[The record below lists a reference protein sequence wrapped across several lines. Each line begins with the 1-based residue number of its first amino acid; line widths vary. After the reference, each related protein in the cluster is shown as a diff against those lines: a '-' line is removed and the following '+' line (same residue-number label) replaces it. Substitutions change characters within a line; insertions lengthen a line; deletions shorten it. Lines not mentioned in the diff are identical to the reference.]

1 CTKALFPDYGSTNHI
16 EYFDLW

>member
-1 CTKALFPDYGSTNHI
+1 CAKAFFPDYGNTNHI

>member
-1 CTKALFPDYGSTNHI
+1 CAKVFFPDYGSTNHI

>member
-1 CTKALFPDYGSTNHI
+1 CAKAFFPDYGSTNHI

>member
-1 CTKALFPDYGSTNHI
+1 CAKALFPDYGSTNHI